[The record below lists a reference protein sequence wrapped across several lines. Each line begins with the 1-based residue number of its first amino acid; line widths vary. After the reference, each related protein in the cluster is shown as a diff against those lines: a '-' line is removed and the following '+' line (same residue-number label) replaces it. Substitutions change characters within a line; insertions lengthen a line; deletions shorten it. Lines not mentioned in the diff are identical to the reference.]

1 MVAAPAALGRSN
13 SSQLSRKDESSA
25 VICSNRVPPAVEVLR
40 GGIANERELNDD
52 VIVRVCVIFNDLNH
66 PPDLLVLACCLKK
79 KKILLFVSPHTQQLL
94 TLRTQLLER

>member
-1 MVAAPAALGRSN
+1 MVAAPAALGRSS

-66 PPDLLVLACCLKK
+66 PPIC
-79 KKILLFVSPHTQQLL
+79 
-94 TLRTQLLER
+94 